1 MLAAKSSFLARIL
14 VFSFCQYWI
23 LFPYN
28 PQLLNFLS
36 KCLQFNYGFI
46 TFGLSFSTALS
57 LCTFCTE
64 MLSNRN
70 ERWPQRSPTKW
81 LNYCYYCYYYYY
93 YRWQELVMV
102 TAGGALLPKTGIP
115 EFLRLNGSIAIKL
128 LTVCLQRMIKRSLGL
143 GYPLFILFIWDV
155 WEWEFEFTF
164 DFYLRRKPAVAPRNL
179 TPKTFAQ

>member
-81 LNYCYYCYYYYY
+81 LNYF
-93 YRWQELVMV
+93 RWQELVMV

-143 GYPLFILFIWDV
+143 GYPLYILFIWDV
-155 WEWEFEFTF
+155 WIWGFEFTF

>member
-1 MLAAKSSFLARIL
+1 MPAAKSSFLARIL

-46 TFGLSFSTALS
+46 TFGLSFRTALS
-57 LCTFCTE
+57 LCTFCAE

-81 LNYCYYCYYYYY
+81 LNYF
-93 YRWQELVMV
+93 RWQELVMV

-115 EFLRLNGSIAIKL
+115 EFLGLNRRITIKL
-128 LTVCLQRMIKRSLGL
+128 LNVCIQRMIKRSLGL
-143 GYPLFILFIWDV
+143 GYPLYILFIWDV
-155 WEWEFEFTF
+155 WEGGFDFTF
-164 DFYLRRKPAVAPRNL
+164 DIYLGRKPAVAPRNL

>member
-1 MLAAKSSFLARIL
+1 MPVAKSSFLARYECLLSLNIE
-14 VFSFCQYWI
+14 YY
-23 LFPYN
+23 FP
-28 PQLLNFLS
+28 PILNFWIFFT

-46 TFGLSFSTALS
+46 TFGLSFRTALS

-81 LNYCYYCYYYYY
+81 LNYF
-93 YRWQELVMV
+93 RWQQLVMV

-115 EFLRLNGSIAIKL
+115 EFLGLNGSIAIKL
-128 LTVCLQRMIKRSLGL
+128 LNVCLQRIIKWSFGL
-143 GYPLFILFIWDV
+143 GYPFYILFIWDV
-155 WEWEFEFTF
+155 WEGGFDFTF
-164 DFYLRRKPAVAPRNL
+164 DFYLGRKPAVAPRNL